1 METYR
6 SSLDKLDTYVEAGK
20 AHHSVLSIQ
29 IYKILYWIK
38 VHLGK
43 QNGWIDWISKGKDS
57 QTMCDIIEVLNL
69 VVSDTIDQMEMVLG
83 KPQFSKYVELGKVSK
98 LIIENFDKP
107 IRSNPHII
115 YEEDEDPSIT
125 AELDGNLLHKLENLL
140 SIDNYLEESIA
151 NS

>member
-6 SSLDKLDTYVEAGK
+6 SELDKLDTYFESNK
-20 AHHSVLSIQ
+20 LHHSILSVQ

-38 VHLGK
+38 IKLGK
-43 QNGWIDWISKGKDS
+43 KDGYIDWISKGKDS
-57 QTMCDIIEVLNL
+57 QIMTDIIQVLYLVLN
-69 VVSDTIDQMEMVLG
+69 DTIDQMEVVLG
-83 KPQFSKYVELGKVSK
+83 TIQFKSFKELEKITK

-115 YEEDEDPSIT
+115 YDETEDERT
-125 AELDGNLLHKLENLL
+125 ENELDGNLLHKLENLL
-140 SIDNYLEESIA
+140 SIDNFLEESVA

>member
-6 SSLDKLDTYVEAGK
+6 SALDKLDTYIEAGK
-20 AHHSVLSIQ
+20 SHHSVLSIQ
-29 IYKILYWIK
+29 MYKMLYWIK
-38 VHLGK
+38 IHLGK
-43 QNGWIDWISKGKDS
+43 QPGYLDWMSKGKDS
-57 QTMCDIIEVLNL
+57 QIMTDIIQVLHAVLN
-69 VVSDTIDQMEMVLG
+69 DTMDQMEAVLG
-83 KPQFSKYVELGKVSK
+83 KSQFKSFKELEKVTG
-98 LIIENFDKP
+98 IIIANFDKP

-115 YEEDEDPSIT
+115 YEEDEDEQTT